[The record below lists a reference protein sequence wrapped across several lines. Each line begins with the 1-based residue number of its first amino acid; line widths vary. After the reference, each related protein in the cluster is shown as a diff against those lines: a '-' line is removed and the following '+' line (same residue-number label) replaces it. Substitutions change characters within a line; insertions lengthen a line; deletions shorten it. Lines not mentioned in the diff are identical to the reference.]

1 MNFNKNVFIELVV
14 ILLLMLTS
22 GCVSEY
28 DVESYEPAKKP
39 TVAPTEE
46 PEFNDNENNETTPTS
61 KNTTS
66 LTSIVVETY
75 DDEKFMAWTFDSM
88 SSIKSQTTIVMRTGN
103 WGKLLKED
111 AKEAQIELKEF
122 HVSPENQNI
131 AEQYEHALEAYR
143 LAGYYAEYDPT
154 RTDFSDMGEALTCL
168 GYGEFQFG
176 TVEALLKP
184 DTMLVNEPAEY
195 VSQFSLNRFS
205 LPMDIIIP
213 VGTTIKWQNRELKRS
228 HRYLISEDGLWEEPI
243 DIAYMRY
250 HEHTFNET
258 GIFNFSLKSS
268 EIPDRQ
274 TITVT

>member
-61 KNTTS
+61 KNTKS

-122 HVSPENQNI
+122 HISPENQNI

-176 TVEALLKP
+176 IVEALLKP